1 MAEIYKSSEVADR
14 IRLLAKA
21 KNISVSTMFSEIG
34 LGKNTLMNFKTS
46 MPKAD
51 NIAKIAD
58 YLDVSVDYLLG
69 RTDNPM
75 ISSGSCYVG
84 DNKNGIVQTNNGSAV
99 VNTNLTEQ
107 KSADI
112 IGQFLQ
118 AFDKLKIEDK
128 VEVMYFALQK
138 AKTTKE

>member
-1 MAEIYKSSEVADR
+1 MYNQQELALKVKQTAKERKISLKTLLEKCDLNINYISDLSKGNQALVSNIY
-14 IRLLAKA
+14 
-21 KNISVSTMFSEIG
+21 
-34 LGKNTLMNFKTS
+34 
-46 MPKAD
+46 
-51 NIAKIAD
+51 KIAD

-84 DNKNGIVQTNNGSAV
+84 DNKNGIVQANNGSAV

-128 VEVMYFALQK
+128 VEVMYFAIQK

>member
-1 MAEIYKSSEVADR
+1 MNNPQQIAFQIKQS
-14 IRLLAKA
+14 AKE
-21 KNISVSTMFSEIG
+21 KNITVKQLLENCGLNINTISE
-34 LGKNTLMNFKTS
+34 LSKGKQISYVNF
-46 MPKAD
+46 
-51 NIAKIAD
+51 AKIAD
-58 YLDVSVDYLLG
+58 YLAVSVDYLLG

-75 ISSGSCYVG
+75 ISAGSCYVG

-128 VEVMYFALQK
+128 VEVMYFAIQK
-138 AKTTKE
+138 AKTTKEE

>member
-1 MAEIYKSSEVADR
+1 MNNPQQIAFQIKQS
-14 IRLLAKA
+14 AKE
-21 KNISVSTMFSEIG
+21 KNITVKQLLESCGLNINTISE
-34 LGKNTLMNFKTS
+34 LSKGKQISYVNF
-46 MPKAD
+46 
-51 NIAKIAD
+51 AKIAD
-58 YLDVSVDYLLG
+58 YLAVSVDYLLG

-99 VNTNLTEQ
+99 VNANLTEQ

>member
-1 MAEIYKSSEVADR
+1 MNNPQQIAFQIKQS
-14 IRLLAKA
+14 AKE
-21 KNISVSTMFSEIG
+21 KNITVKQLLENCGLNINTISE
-34 LGKNTLMNFKTS
+34 LSKGKQISYVNF
-46 MPKAD
+46 
-51 NIAKIAD
+51 AKIAD
-58 YLDVSVDYLLG
+58 YLAVSVDYLLG

>member
-1 MAEIYKSSEVADR
+1 MNHPQQIAFQIKQS
-14 IRLLAKA
+14 AKE
-21 KNISVSTMFSEIG
+21 KNITVKQLLENCGLNINTISE
-34 LGKNTLMNFKTS
+34 LSKGKQISYVNF
-46 MPKAD
+46 
-51 NIAKIAD
+51 AKIAD
-58 YLDVSVDYLLG
+58 YLAVSVDYLLG

-128 VEVMYFALQK
+128 VEVMYFAIQK
-138 AKTTKE
+138 AKTTKEE

>member
-1 MAEIYKSSEVADR
+1 MNNPQQIAFQIKQS
-14 IRLLAKA
+14 AKE
-21 KNISVSTMFSEIG
+21 KNITVKQLLENCGLNINTISE
-34 LGKNTLMNFKTS
+34 LSKGKQISYVNF
-46 MPKAD
+46 
-51 NIAKIAD
+51 AKIAD
-58 YLDVSVDYLLG
+58 YLAVSVDYLLG

-128 VEVMYFALQK
+128 VEVMYFAIQK
-138 AKTTKE
+138 AKTTKEE

>member
-1 MAEIYKSSEVADR
+1 MNNPQQIAFQIKQS
-14 IRLLAKA
+14 AKE
-21 KNISVSTMFSEIG
+21 KNITVKQLLENCGLNINTISE
-34 LGKNTLMNFKTS
+34 LSKGKQISYVNF
-46 MPKAD
+46 
-51 NIAKIAD
+51 AKIAD
-58 YLDVSVDYLLG
+58 YLAVSVDYLLG

-99 VNTNLTEQ
+99 VNANLTEQ

-118 AFDKLKIEDK
+118 AFDTLKIEDK

>member
-1 MAEIYKSSEVADR
+1 MF
-14 IRLLAKA
+14 L
-21 KNISVSTMFSEIG
+21 NINV
-34 LGKNTLMNFKTS
+34 NTLNQISDKKGISCFGLKR
-46 MPKAD
+46 
-51 NIAKIAD
+51 IAD
-58 YLDVSVDYLLG
+58 YLDVSIDYLLG

-128 VEVMYFALQK
+128 VEVMYFAIQK
-138 AKTTKE
+138 AKTTKEE

>member
-1 MAEIYKSSEVADR
+1 MNNPPQIAFQIKQSAKQTTTPVKQLLENCGLNINTISE
-14 IRLLAKA
+14 LSKG
-21 KNISVSTMFSEIG
+21 KQISYV
-34 LGKNTLMNFKTS
+34 NF
-46 MPKAD
+46 
-51 NIAKIAD
+51 AKIAD
-58 YLDVSVDYLLG
+58 YLAVSVDYLLG

>member
-1 MAEIYKSSEVADR
+1 MNNPQQIAFQIKQS
-14 IRLLAKA
+14 AKE
-21 KNISVSTMFSEIG
+21 KNITVKQLLENCGLNINTISE
-34 LGKNTLMNFKTS
+34 LSKGKQISYVNF
-46 MPKAD
+46 
-51 NIAKIAD
+51 AKIAD
-58 YLDVSVDYLLG
+58 YLAVSVDYLLG

-84 DNKNGIVQTNNGSAV
+84 DNKNGIVQANNGSAV

-128 VEVMYFALQK
+128 VEVMYFAIQK

>member
-1 MAEIYKSSEVADR
+1 MNNPQQIAFQIKQS
-14 IRLLAKA
+14 AKE
-21 KNISVSTMFSEIG
+21 KNITVKQLLESCGLNINTISE
-34 LGKNTLMNFKTS
+34 LSKGKQISYVNF
-46 MPKAD
+46 
-51 NIAKIAD
+51 AKIAD
-58 YLDVSVDYLLG
+58 YLAVSVDYLLG